1 VTGTFISYRRK
12 ESSHLAGR
20 IYDRLVGQ
28 FGEGQVFMDVDTLE
42 LGVDF
47 AEEISQAVAA
57 CQVLLAIIGP
67 GWLTAADEHGRRRL
81 DDPDDLVRLEIETAL
96 ARDVRVI
103 PILTESVAMP
113 DPNDLPESLV
123 GLSRRTALTIRH
135 ESFGSDVERL
145 ITTIERVLATP
156 GTVTAL
162 AASPTREDRPA
173 RRARAKV
180 IHKGSTPAP
189 GRAQRSGH

>member
-1 VTGTFISYRRK
+1 MTGTFISYRRK

-20 IYDRLVGQ
+20 IYDRLVGR

-47 AEEISQAVAA
+47 AEEISQAVTA
-57 CQVLLAIIGP
+57 CQVLLVIIGP
-67 GWLTAADEHGRRRL
+67 GWLTATDEHGRRRL

-96 ARDVRVI
+96 VRHDVRVI
-103 PILTESVAMP
+103 PILTEGAAMP
-113 DPNDLPESLV
+113 APNDLPESLV
-123 GLSRRTALTIRH
+123 GLTRRNEWTIRH

-156 GTVTAL
+156 GTVTAFT
-162 AASPTREDRPA
+162 ASPAHDDRPA
-173 RRARAKV
+173 RRARATV
-180 IHKGSTPAP
+180 AHKGPTPA
-189 GRAQRSGH
+189 RNDRV